1 MNNAYIK
8 NLLSINKKAFQFLHD
23 VEGFDFEQP
32 YFIAEKPG
40 KFTVN
45 TVKKAVDGYL
55 NPASCK
61 ISVFIVPTEASYKN
75 GLYFATLERCKFDG
89 TRKDGVRYW
98 DYRVNDRT
106 GDIEYCYGV
115 GDFEDL
121 RKNQTGKIY
130 IIAQDKSYTK
140 EPEAKIFNVSRRY
153 TLDDARKS
161 TDGRGNDYIKSLV
174 LTATDGSG
182 ARFTYEPYNTFY
194 GNEKRSADIADHI
207 DKSGYLLRPHR
218 FALMERAET
227 LRRTRKQ
234 AEADNADYTNE
245 IAELQKRIDATRIL
259 LSNAVLNCQDATAAR
274 GVSNK
279 MNYFSYALSY
289 FETFKEKINSKR
301 YASIERINS
310 DIEDIKDKLDH
321 CAE

>member
-1 MNNAYIK
+1 MNKSIK
-8 NLLSINKKAFQFLHD
+8 NLLSLNNKVLQFVHD
-23 VEGFDFEQP
+23 VDGFDFENP
-32 YFIAEKPG
+32 FFIAESADR
-40 KFTVN
+40 FTVN
-45 TVKKAVDGYL
+45 TVKKAVAAAM
-55 NPASCK
+55 NPAKCK
-61 ISVFIVPTEASYKN
+61 IVLFVVPDGKCYRS
-75 GLYFATLERCKFDG
+75 GLYYAILNGGKFDG
-89 TRKDGVRYW
+89 ARREGVKYW
-98 DYRVNDRT
+98 NYRTTT
-106 GDIEYCYGV
+106 GEFSIDYCYGV
-115 GDFEDL
+115 GDFEEL
-121 RKNQTGKIY
+121 RKKQTESVF
-130 IIAQDKSYTK
+130 IIAQDKGYIK
-140 EPEAKIFNVSRRY
+140 EPETKIFDVSRRY

-194 GNEKRSADIADHI
+194 GNEKRSAEIADHI

-218 FALMERAET
+218 FALMERAEV

-274 GVSNK
+274 DVSKK

-289 FETFKEKINSKR
+289 FETFKEKLTNKR
-301 YASIERINS
+301 YVSIERINS
-310 DIEDIKDKLDH
+310 DIEDIKDKLNH

>member
-1 MNNAYIK
+1 MA
-8 NLLSINKKAFQFLHD
+8 SAAFC
-23 VEGFDFEQP
+23 FDKSLN
-32 YFIAEKPG
+32 FICG
-40 KFTVN
+40 
-45 TVKKAVDGYL
+45 
-55 NPASCK
+55 S
-61 ISVFIVPTEASYKN
+61 
-75 GLYFATLERCKFDG
+75 ATLFVALE
-89 TRKDGVRYW
+89 
-98 DYRVNDRT
+98 
-106 GDIEYCYGV
+106 
-115 GDFEDL
+115 
-121 RKNQTGKIY
+121 
-130 IIAQDKSYTK
+130 
-140 EPEAKIFNVSRRY
+140 
-153 TLDDARKS
+153 
-161 TDGRGNDYIKSLV
+161 
-174 LTATDGSG
+174 
-182 ARFTYEPYNTFY
+182 YEPYNTFY

-234 AEADNADYTNE
+234 AEADNADYTSE
-245 IAELQKRIDATRIL
+245 IAELQKSIDATRIL